1 MGPDGRTPHDATR
14 KGRASSAGFARIAS
28 PFLLLLRRFKTA
40 LWFVGGILALLI
52 GFAGLV
58 LPAVPGVVFLIMA
71 AACFARSSPRF
82 ERWLV
87 EHAHLGPPIRRWRD
101 TGSIPRRLKYLA
113 VASMAVSLTGI
124 TLFAPPIAALVC
136 GAGMAAAAYYVMT
149 RPDA

>member
-1 MGPDGRTPHDATR
+1 M
-14 KGRASSAGFARIAS
+14 RIAS
-28 PFLLLLRRFKTA
+28 PFLLVLRRFKKA

-82 ERWLV
+82 ERWLL
-87 EHAHLGPPIRRWRD
+87 EHAHLGPPIRHWRA
-101 TGSIPRRLKYLA
+101 TGSIPRRVKYLA
-113 VASMAVSLTGI
+113 IASMAVSLSGI
-124 TLFAPPIAALVC
+124 VWFAPPIAALAC
-136 GAGMAAAAYYVMT
+136 GAGMAAAAVFIMT